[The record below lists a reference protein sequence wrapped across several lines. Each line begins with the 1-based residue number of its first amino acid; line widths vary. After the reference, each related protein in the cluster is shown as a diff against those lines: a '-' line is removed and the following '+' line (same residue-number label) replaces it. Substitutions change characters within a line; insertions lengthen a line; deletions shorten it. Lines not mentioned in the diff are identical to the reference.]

1 MRPLTSHPN
10 LAEQVHHEI
19 LAEII
24 SGRLGEHARLIQD
37 ELARQL
43 GVSRQPVQQALL
55 LLRSQG
61 FVREAHGRGLEVAPI
76 DIGFVRDL
84 YEFRAV
90 TEGLAARLS
99 ALRNSEK
106 AAKLGPKLIEEGHKA
121 ESEGSVPKLIA
132 ADVKFH
138 ELLYELSGNRLIGE
152 TAQPHWMHLRRV
164 MGEVLLRDGKP
175 RRIWDQ
181 HQEILDAIIRKDASE
196 AEQLAKV
203 HITNAAGV
211 FIARLEKLRAEAM
224 AAADAAAL
232 PRV

>member
-19 LAEII
+19 LAEIV
-24 SGRLGEHARLIQD
+24 SGRLSEHARLIQD
-37 ELARQL
+37 DLARQL

-61 FVREAHGRGLEVAPI
+61 FLRDAPGRGLEVAPI
-76 DIGFVRDL
+76 DITFVRDL

-90 TEGLAARLS
+90 TEGLAARLC
-99 ALRNSEK
+99 AERNAGK
-106 AAKLGPKLIEEGHKA
+106 AAKLGPKLIEEGRKA

-138 ELLYELSGNRLIGE
+138 EFLYELSGNHLIGE
-152 TAQPHWMHLRRV
+152 TAQPHWLHLRRI
-164 MGEVLLRDGKP
+164 MGEVLLREKKP

-181 HQEILDAIIRKDASE
+181 HQEILDAIIRRDASE

-203 HITNAAGV
+203 HITKAAGV
-211 FIARLEKLRAEAM
+211 FIATLEKLRAETDGKSES
-224 AAADAAAL
+224 AAVTDE
-232 PRV
+232 